1 MKSRSK
7 LFLFISSL
15 LLVALVAGCAAAP
28 TQVTEP
34 TTQPT
39 ETQLPTVK
47 IQALDGGVTTAVAKI
62 IEDQGFD
69 VANGFKGEF
78 LQVGGD
84 ASIQFMLQRNSD
96 VSFDCDLITPALLRS
111 QGYNISTFYPI
122 ATQDATL
129 VVRGDS
135 PYQTAEDLK
144 GKLVG
149 HDGLESGTMT
159 AAQILLKAFHNI
171 DITTDYN
178 LQLTDEAALMRL
190 LNRGDLEAIFLG
202 QPEVLISQAEYG
214 TRSVWGPAGAEWTAQ
229 HGGHILNISMCAYED
244 WLVQNPTLARGV
256 MAAWDDAL
264 AWIKADPSR
273 LAQAPF
279 PDIFGIEDA
288 TVMQG
293 FVDLVKNSEY
303 FTNSWTDEDVQAGND
318 FLKFAAD
325 IGTIIQTVPE
335 NSVVRLDT
343 LLGSQ

>member
-1 MKSRSK
+1 MKSYSK
-7 LFLFISSL
+7 LHLFINSL
-15 LLVALVAGCAAAP
+15 LLLILITACGTAP
-28 TQVTEP
+28 QQTVEP
-34 TTQPT
+34 TTKPT
-39 ETQLPTVK
+39 EAELPIVK
-47 IQALDGGVTTAVAKI
+47 IQALDGGVTTAVVKI
-62 IEDQGFD
+62 IEEQGFD
-69 VANGFKGEF
+69 KANGFKGEF

-111 QGYNISTFYPI
+111 QGYKISTFYPI

-171 DITTDYN
+171 DIEKDYN

-202 QPEVLISQAEYG
+202 QPEVLISQATYG
-214 TRSVWGPAGAEWTAQ
+214 TKSVWGPAGEEWTAK
-229 HGGHILNISMCAYED
+229 HGGHILNISMCAYEE
-244 WLVQNPTLARGV
+244 WLVQHPDLARGV

-264 AWIKADPSR
+264 AWINADPSR
-273 LAQAPF
+273 LGQSPF
-279 PDIFGIEDA
+279 PDIFGIEDPK
-288 TVMQG
+288 VMQG
-293 FVDLVKNSEY
+293 FVDLVATSEY
-303 FTNSWTDEDVQAGND
+303 FTNSWTEEDVQAGND

-325 IGTIIQTVPE
+325 IGTIIQEVPE
-335 NSVVRLDT
+335 HSVVRLET
-343 LLGSQ
+343 LLGQ

>member
-1 MKSRSK
+1 MKAQSK
-7 LFLFISSL
+7 LHLFVNSL
-15 LLVALVAGCAAAP
+15 LLVILLAACAQAPQTANAP
-28 TQVTEP
+28 TAVP
-34 TTQPT
+34 TQA
-39 ETQLPTVK
+39 ELPVVK

-62 IEDQGFD
+62 IEAQGFD
-69 VANGFKGEF
+69 KANGFKGEF

-111 QGYNISTFYPI
+111 QGYKISTFYPI

-171 DITTDYN
+171 DIEKDYS
-178 LQLTDEAALMRL
+178 LQLTEEAALMRL

-202 QPEVLISQAEYG
+202 QPEVLISETTYG
-214 TRSVWGPAGAEWTAQ
+214 TRSVWGPAGEEWTAK

-244 WLVQNPTLARGV
+244 WLVQHPDLARGV
-256 MAAWDDAL
+256 MGAWDDAL

-273 LAQAPF
+273 LGQPPF
-279 PDIFGIEDA
+279 PDIFGIEEPK
-288 TVMQG
+288 VMQG
-293 FVDLVKNSEY
+293 FVDLVAKSEY
-303 FTNSWTDEDVQAGND
+303 FTNSWTEEDVKAGND

-325 IGTIIQTVPE
+325 IGTIIQSVPE

-343 LLGSQ
+343 LVGK